1 MYVPPPCTPCVAAL
15 TTVPRNRR
23 PRVPALAEAQAEAQ
37 VAEAI
42 VYRTQLMGEVGAMAR
57 TSSGTRTRTS
67 SGGLAVAGGEASSTS
82 STSSVAAVLA
92 TAVGEATAKLK
103 ATTLATR
110 GATHSEAATP
120 TTTTVAT
127 VTATTTATTTTAA
140 KTGIGIS
147 HSANSRLQ
155 VVAAVQGATWLQGF
169 AVARSQAWARRAQ
182 IELAAACQVLPGCA
196 KA

>member
-1 MYVPPPCTPCVAAL
+1 MYVPPACTPCVAAL

-23 PRVPALAEAQAEAQ
+23 PRVPALAEAQVEVQ

-42 VYRTQLMGEVGAMAR
+42 VHRTQLVGEVGAMAR

-67 SGGLAVAGGEASSTS
+67 SGGLAVAGGEASSSS

-110 GATHSEAATP
+110 GATHSEAATTP

-127 VTATTTATTTTAA
+127 VTATTTTAA
-140 KTGIGIS
+140 KTGIGTS

>member
-23 PRVPALAEAQAEAQ
+23 PRVPALAEAQVEVQ

-42 VYRTQLMGEVGAMAR
+42 VHRTQLVGEVGAMAR

-127 VTATTTATTTTAA
+127 VTATTTTAA
-140 KTGIGIS
+140 KTGIGTS

-155 VVAAVQGATWLQGF
+155 VVAAVQGATRLQGC

>member
-23 PRVPALAEAQAEAQ
+23 PRVPALAEAQVEVQ

-42 VYRTQLMGEVGAMAR
+42 VHRTQLVGEVGAMAR

-67 SGGLAVAGGEASSTS
+67 SGGLAVAGGEASSSS

-110 GATHSEAATP
+110 GATHSEAATTP

-127 VTATTTATTTTAA
+127 VTATTTTAA
-140 KTGIGIS
+140 KTGIGTS

-155 VVAAVQGATWLQGF
+155 VVAAVQGATRLQGC

>member
-1 MYVPPPCTPCVAAL
+1 MYVPPACTPCVAAL

-23 PRVPALAEAQAEAQ
+23 PRVPALAEAQVEVQ

-42 VYRTQLMGEVGAMAR
+42 VHRTQLVGEVGAMAR

-67 SGGLAVAGGEASSTS
+67 SGGLAVAGGEASSSS

-110 GATHSEAATP
+110 GATHSEAATTP

-127 VTATTTATTTTAA
+127 VTATTTTAA
-140 KTGIGIS
+140 KTGIGTS

-155 VVAAVQGATWLQGF
+155 VVAAVQGATRLQGC

>member
-1 MYVPPPCTPCVAAL
+1 MYVPPACTPCVAAL

-23 PRVPALAEAQAEAQ
+23 PRVPALAEAQVEVQ

-42 VYRTQLMGEVGAMAR
+42 VHRTQLVGEVGAMAR

-67 SGGLAVAGGEASSTS
+67 SGGLAVAGGEASSSS

-127 VTATTTATTTTAA
+127 VTATTTTAA
-140 KTGIGIS
+140 KTGIGTS

>member
-42 VYRTQLMGEVGAMAR
+42 VYRTQLVGEVGAMAR

-127 VTATTTATTTTAA
+127 VTATTTTAA

-155 VVAAVQGATWLQGF
+155 VVAAVQGATRLQGC

>member
-23 PRVPALAEAQAEAQ
+23 PRVPALAEAQVEVQ

-42 VYRTQLMGEVGAMAR
+42 VHRTQLVGEVGAMAR

-110 GATHSEAATP
+110 GATHSEAATTP

-127 VTATTTATTTTAA
+127 VTATTTTAA
-140 KTGIGIS
+140 KTGIGTS

>member
-23 PRVPALAEAQAEAQ
+23 PRVPALAEAQVEVQ

-42 VYRTQLMGEVGAMAR
+42 VHRTQLVGEVGAMAR

-67 SGGLAVAGGEASSTS
+67 SGGLAVAGGEASSSS

-127 VTATTTATTTTAA
+127 VTATTTTAA
-140 KTGIGIS
+140 KTGIGTS

>member
-23 PRVPALAEAQAEAQ
+23 PRVPALAEAQVEAQ
-37 VAEAI
+37 VAEPI
-42 VYRTQLMGEVGAMAR
+42 VHRTQLVGEVGAMAR

-67 SGGLAVAGGEASSTS
+67 SGGLAAAGGEASRTS

-120 TTTTVAT
+120 TTTT
-127 VTATTTATTTTAA
+127 AA
-140 KTGIGIS
+140 QTGIGTS

-182 IELAAACQVLPGCA
+182 IELAAACQALPGCA

>member
-23 PRVPALAEAQAEAQ
+23 PRVPALAEAQVEVQ

-42 VYRTQLMGEVGAMAR
+42 VHRTQLVGEVGAMAR

-110 GATHSEAATP
+110 GATHSEAATTP

-127 VTATTTATTTTAA
+127 VTATTTTAA
-140 KTGIGIS
+140 KTGIGTS

-155 VVAAVQGATWLQGF
+155 VVAAVQGATRLQGC

>member
-23 PRVPALAEAQAEAQ
+23 PRVPALAEAQVEVQ

-42 VYRTQLMGEVGAMAR
+42 VHRTQLVGEVGAMAR

-67 SGGLAVAGGEASSTS
+67 SGGLAVAGGEASSSS
-82 STSSVAAVLA
+82 STSSVAAGLA
-92 TAVGEATAKLK
+92 TAVGGATAKLK

-110 GATHSEAATP
+110 GATHSEAATTP

-127 VTATTTATTTTAA
+127 VTATTTTAA
-140 KTGIGIS
+140 KTGIGTS

>member
-1 MYVPPPCTPCVAAL
+1 MYVPPACTPCVAAL

-23 PRVPALAEAQAEAQ
+23 PRVPALAEAQVEVQ

-42 VYRTQLMGEVGAMAR
+42 VHRTQLVGEVGAMAR

-110 GATHSEAATP
+110 GATHSEAATTP

-127 VTATTTATTTTAA
+127 VTATTTTAA
-140 KTGIGIS
+140 KTGIGTS

>member
-42 VYRTQLMGEVGAMAR
+42 VYRTQLVGEVGAMAR

-67 SGGLAVAGGEASSTS
+67 SGGLAVAGGEASSSS

-110 GATHSEAATP
+110 GATHSEAATTP

-127 VTATTTATTTTAA
+127 VTATTTTAA
-140 KTGIGIS
+140 KTGIGTS

>member
-15 TTVPRNRR
+15 TTVPRHRR
-23 PRVPALAEAQAEAQ
+23 PRVPALAEAQVEAQ

-42 VYRTQLMGEVGAMAR
+42 VRRTQLVGEVGAMAR

-127 VTATTTATTTTAA
+127 VTATTTTAA
-140 KTGIGIS
+140 KTGIGTS

>member
-23 PRVPALAEAQAEAQ
+23 PRVPALAEAQVEVQ

-42 VYRTQLMGEVGAMAR
+42 VHRTQLVGEVGAMAR

-67 SGGLAVAGGEASSTS
+67 SGGLAVAGGEASSSS

-110 GATHSEAATP
+110 GATHSEAATTP

-127 VTATTTATTTTAA
+127 VTATTTTAA
-140 KTGIGIS
+140 KTGIGTS